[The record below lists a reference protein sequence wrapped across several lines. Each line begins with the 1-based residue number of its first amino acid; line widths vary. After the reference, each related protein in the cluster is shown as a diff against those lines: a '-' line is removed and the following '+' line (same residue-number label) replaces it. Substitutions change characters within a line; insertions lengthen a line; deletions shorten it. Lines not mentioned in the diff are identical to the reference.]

1 MPVPAV
7 SSRNARLAPW
17 RAGLLAV
24 AVLLLLALGVGSRA
38 AWAQGTSPLPT
49 LGEAEGPP
57 PARLILDPR
66 AYQIRAD
73 GRTLSEGSGTA
84 TLIVPVGR
92 RLQVSASTAYALI
105 GGDLPTSVGGLR
117 NTEVNVTYAQP
128 LGATSLVTYL
138 GGSLPS
144 GRVEL
149 SRDEILSTAR
159 TGQTFYGFPA
169 GTLGTGWSVAPGAAF
184 AFPVREALSFSVG
197 ATYRYQGAYK
207 PLAGVTGSYDP
218 GNEISVSLGSSA
230 RLSQDDILA
239 MDATYTRFGQD
250 EVDGLSAIDS
260 GDQVTLTARYQ
271 RRLGYNTLEVVG
283 RYEGYGRS
291 DVPAQVGATAD
302 SLVSS
307 LRLVPQQ
314 GFLSAAYR
322 ARLNERVFLGGVV
335 EARAFGRVE
344 GGEAGGLSFD
354 PQQFVTLRATPEFVL
369 TRAVTL
375 APEASVTLGSFL
387 GYGGGLRVIFSR

>member
-1 MPVPAV
+1 MLALPSP
-7 SSRNARLAPW
+7 RLASLPRG
-17 RAGLLAV
+17 RAGLA
-24 AVLLLLALGVGSRA
+24 AVLLLALLAGSRA
-38 AWAQGTSPLPT
+38 PVAQAQGTSPLPT
-49 LGEAEGPP
+49 LGEAQGPP

-66 AYQIRAD
+66 AYQVRA
-73 GRTLSEGSGTA
+73 GGQTLSEGSGTA

-92 RLQVSASTAYALI
+92 RVQISASTAYALI
-105 GGDLPTSVGGLR
+105 GGDLPANVGGLR

-149 SRDEILSTAR
+149 SRDEIQSTAR
-159 TGQTFYGFPA
+159 TGQAFYGFPA

-184 AFPVREALSFSVG
+184 AFPASDAVSFSVG
-197 ATYRYQGAYK
+197 ATYRYQAAYK
-207 PLAGVTGSYDP
+207 PLEGVAGSYDP
-218 GNEISVSLGSSA
+218 GNEVSASLGSSA

-239 MDATYTRFGQD
+239 MDVTYTRFGQD

-260 GDQVTLTARYQ
+260 GDQVALTARYQ
-271 RRLGYNTLEVVG
+271 RRLGYNTLELVG

-307 LRLVPQQ
+307 LRLVPPQ

-322 ARLNERVFLGGVV
+322 ARVSEQVFLGGVV

-354 PQQFVTLRATPEFVL
+354 PQQYVTLRATPEFVV

-375 APEASVTLGSFL
+375 APEASVTLGSFV
-387 GYGGGLRVIFSR
+387 GYGGGVRVTFSR